1 MQLHQRAYTLLI
13 KVEEKEKE
21 EEGFTS
27 MRDNLE
33 IAKLRDWEEYIAIG
47 RLRWFN
53 GQTIKK
59 EGDTHID
66 WGCDNLSFV
75 YLIFIG
81 TK

>member
-1 MQLHQRAYTLLI
+1 MLI

-33 IAKLRDWEEYIAIG
+33 IEKLRDWGEYVAIG
-47 RLRWFN
+47 GLSWFN
-53 GQTIKK
+53 HQTIKK
-59 EGDTHID
+59 KGDTQID
-66 WGCDNLSFV
+66 WDCGNLSFV
-75 YLIFIG
+75 SLIFLG

>member
-66 WGCDNLSFV
+66 WDCENLSFV

>member
-21 EEGFTS
+21 EEGFTG

-33 IAKLRDWEEYIAIG
+33 IEKLRDWGEYVAIG
-47 RLRWFN
+47 GLSWFN
-53 GQTIKK
+53 RQTIKK
-59 EGDTHID
+59 EGDSQID
-66 WGCDNLSFV
+66 WDCGNLSFV
-75 YLIFIG
+75 SLIFLG